1 MIKPI
6 NTAISGIR
14 RAGNTALEY
23 GVKKPLKALSKA
35 GFMDDICEAYQKDKM
50 NIITGIGV
58 GSIVLK
64 DGYGCYLYVKQSLH
78 NDKIPADK
86 RKFVAGIDLA
96 NGILNVITQLTLGL
110 CINKWSDKL
119 YDRVFKGGFTP
130 SAAKIKTYT
139 DKVNAFL
146 KKSEL
151 TENLICSSKNVKD
164 AINKTNKI
172 ARGGFGVIAVLI
184 VTQIIAKRMIVPFLS
199 TPLAGVF
206 KKQLDKREAKK
217 KGLNPEEA
225 QTQNA
230 NKPQQNNAAAAQTQS
245 VIPQSDSA
253 RETFKGFEQF
263 LKK

>member
-1 MIKPI
+1 M
-6 NTAISGIR
+6 NISSIR
-14 RAGNTALEY
+14 NLASKYADKTIDFANR
-23 GVKKPLKALSKA
+23 VSSKA
-35 GFMDDICEAYQKDKM
+35 MDTKVAHTLMPENPTDIAKLLAL
-50 NIITGIGV
+50 ISTTT
-58 GSIVLK
+58 K
-64 DGYGCYLYVKQSLH
+64 DGVNCYYYTTQSY
-78 NDKIPADK
+78 NNKRIPEDK

-217 KGLNPEEA
+217 KGLNPEET
-225 QTQNA
+225 QTQNV
-230 NKPQQNNAAAAQTQS
+230 NKPQQNNASAAQTQS

>member
-1 MIKPI
+1 M
-6 NTAISGIR
+6 NISSIR
-14 RAGNTALEY
+14 NLASKYADKTIDFANR
-23 GVKKPLKALSKA
+23 VSSKA
-35 GFMDDICEAYQKDKM
+35 MDTKVAHTLMPENPTDIAKLLAL
-50 NIITGIGV
+50 ISTTT
-58 GSIVLK
+58 K
-64 DGYGCYLYVKQSLH
+64 DGVNCYYYTTQSY
-78 NDKIPADK
+78 NNKRIPEDK

-217 KGLNPEEA
+217 KGLNPEET

>member
-1 MIKPI
+1 M
-6 NTAISGIR
+6 NISSIR
-14 RAGNTALEY
+14 NLASKYADKTIDFANR
-23 GVKKPLKALSKA
+23 VSSKA
-35 GFMDDICEAYQKDKM
+35 MDTKVAHTLMPENPTDIAKLLAL
-50 NIITGIGV
+50 ISTTT
-58 GSIVLK
+58 K
-64 DGYGCYLYVKQSLH
+64 DGVNCYYYTTQSY
-78 NDKIPADK
+78 NNKRIPEDK

-199 TPLAGVF
+199 TPLAG
-206 KKQLDKREAKK
+206 D
-217 KGLNPEEA
+217 
-225 QTQNA
+225 
-230 NKPQQNNAAAAQTQS
+230 
-245 VIPQSDSA
+245 
-253 RETFKGFEQF
+253 
-263 LKK
+263 

>member
-1 MIKPI
+1 M
-6 NTAISGIR
+6 NISSIR
-14 RAGNTALEY
+14 NLASKYADKTIDFANR
-23 GVKKPLKALSKA
+23 VSSKA
-35 GFMDDICEAYQKDKM
+35 MDTKVAHTLMPENSTDIAKLLAL
-50 NIITGIGV
+50 ISTTT
-58 GSIVLK
+58 K
-64 DGYGCYLYVKQSLH
+64 DGVNCYYYTTQSY
-78 NDKIPADK
+78 NNKRIPEDK

-217 KGLNPEEA
+217 KGLNPEET

>member
-1 MIKPI
+1 M
-6 NTAISGIR
+6 NISSIR
-14 RAGNTALEY
+14 NLASKYADKTIDFANR
-23 GVKKPLKALSKA
+23 VSSKA
-35 GFMDDICEAYQKDKM
+35 MDTKVAHTLMPENPTDIAKLLAL
-50 NIITGIGV
+50 ISTTT
-58 GSIVLK
+58 K
-64 DGYGCYLYVKQSLH
+64 DGVNCYYYTTQSY
-78 NDKIPADK
+78 NNKRIPEDK

-184 VTQIIAKRMIVPFLS
+184 VTQIIAKRMIVTFLS

-217 KGLNPEEA
+217 KGLNPEET